1 MLWLYRFLWI
11 ASCAGTVA
19 LLIVAS
25 TPRAERSPIEG
36 AWTTVQQGRFTAQV
50 PPSFRAYRDAL
61 TQMGMNKPSSLT
73 QLQDALRVERGAR
86 TGVKVILV
94 TIRTDLQP
102 TGGDTASA
110 ATPEQQAAR
119 LLRQVHETQIQNLGK
134 VFADL
139 KVVQNRPVRVQ
150 GVYGLR
156 SDYEFTLTHW
166 IPFFN
171 LPARGYLITLPVS
184 QSEALHFVAYCPPH
198 QFETYRPA
206 YERILNTLKL
216 NAGGTNTASGGW

>member
-11 ASCAGTVA
+11 ASSVGTVA

-25 TPRAERSPIEG
+25 SPRAEQSPIREQ
-36 AWTTVQQGRFTAQV
+36 WTTVQQGRFTAQV
-50 PPSFRAYRDAL
+50 PYGFSAHRDAL
-61 TQMGMNKPSSLT
+61 TQMGMNKPNSPV
-73 QLQDALRVERGAR
+73 QLQDAVRIERGAR
-86 TGVKVILV
+86 TGAKAILV

-102 TGGDTASA
+102 TGGEAS

-119 LLRQVHETQIQNLGK
+119 LLRQVHETQLQNLGK

-139 KVVQNRPVRVQ
+139 KITQNRAVRVQ

-166 IPFFN
+166 IPFFH
-171 LPARGYLITLPVS
+171 LPARGYIVTVPVS
-184 QSEALHFVAYCPPH
+184 SSEALHFVAYSPPH
-198 QFETYRPA
+198 QFEVYQPV

-216 NAGGTNTASGGW
+216 NAGGANTASGGE